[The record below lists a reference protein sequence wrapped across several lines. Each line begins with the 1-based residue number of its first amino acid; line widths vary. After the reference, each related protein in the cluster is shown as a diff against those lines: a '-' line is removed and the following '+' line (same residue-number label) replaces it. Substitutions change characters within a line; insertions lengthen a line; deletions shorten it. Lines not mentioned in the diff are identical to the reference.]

1 MREGTP
7 VAWYNCA
14 NMEDKHYTKK
24 CTIREIVDFFKF
36 EQVTGNERALD
47 RWTVVSDVNRPGFEL
62 CGFNKITEPRRIVI
76 IGNKESEFI
85 LNNMTEQQQRERFPM
100 ITDGLT
106 PCAII
111 TKGNE
116 VPPILKE
123 VAQQSNFPI
132 LLTHLETYRCM
143 TDLITF
149 LDEKLAPEDTMS
161 GVLMS
166 IHGVGVMLTGES
178 GMGKSEAAME
188 LIRNG
193 NVIISDDRV
202 DVMRVHNS
210 IIGKAPEIL
219 YGLLEIRGIGII
231 DVEKMFGAMA
241 SARQEELKLVI
252 HLVPFEP
259 DAEYNRIGDE
269 TVRYTRILD
278 VLIPTL
284 VLPVS
289 AGRNT
294 AALIESAVSEFKLKM
309 AGFNSAEEIR
319 RRFYEYTKKQSEMNK
334 GDAQ

>member
-1 MREGTP
+1 
-7 VAWYNCA
+7 
-14 NMEDKHYTKK
+14 
-24 CTIREIVDFFKF
+24 
-36 EQVTGNERALD
+36 
-47 RWTVVSDVNRPGFEL
+47 
-62 CGFNKITEPRRIVI
+62 
-76 IGNKESEFI
+76 
-85 LNNMTEQQQRERFPM
+85 M

-106 PCAII
+106 PCAIV
-111 TKGNE
+111 TKGND

-123 VAQQSNFPI
+123 VAEKTNFPI
-132 LLTHLETYRCM
+132 LRTQLETYRCM
-143 TDLITF
+143 TDLISY

-161 GVLMS
+161 GVMMS

-188 LIRNG
+188 LIRKG

-210 IIGKAPEIL
+210 IIAKAPEIL

-241 SARQEELKLVI
+241 SSPQEELKLVI

-294 AALIESAVSEFKLKM
+294 AALIESAVSEFKLKL

-319 RRFYEYTKKQSEMNK
+319 RRFYEYTKKQSEANK
-334 GDAQ
+334 GADQ